1 MADDMPGQY
10 SESLRNM
17 KNTETYE
24 EAADELDLG
33 RYLNVFRRWWRLIL
47 LCGALG
53 ALAAFG
59 TSSLLAKSYD
69 AEASLAIIR
78 TGTVLNFDP
87 KIRTVSDT
95 DPTQN
100 LDQVSLRKSLL
111 TLATSNELAQ
121 QVVDRIGDRLPARLR
136 DPALLVAEMSVTNDA
151 DLIRIRANAE
161 TSEQAALLA
170 NTWAQVYQ
178 ERVNAIYNE
187 SLVTP
192 ETARAQAEAAK
203 QTYDARQAEL
213 IAFLKDNSLEE
224 LKRRRDVVA
233 AQLDNQSKE
242 ESKLIQLEAEAKA
255 LRERIA
261 SGAASGSRGAGLATL
276 LLEASAFST
285 GAELPVNVQLALNQ
299 IDAGGTFDDQLK
311 QLDSLIAA
319 LQSRRQALHDD
330 TQQTLH
336 QELNSLKAQ
345 VEQTDAKERELTAAR
360 DLAWSTYQTLS
371 TQVAQTDVAAQSQGQ
386 VVRLAS
392 AAIVPLE
399 PASSRRLTSTL
410 LGGIVGLLIGAA
422 LAFVMEFLGSGLTD
436 ADRVSQNLKL
446 PTLAVLPQPPATA
459 ALPELPAEIAEPLR
473 GLRYYLFSKP
483 GLGVVTT
490 TSATPGEGASALAT
504 QLAILSAH
512 SGHKILLVDANLRA
526 PAQHT
531 AFRLERAEGL
541 SDLLR
546 RGPTAD
552 PARWSAYARPSGIE
566 GLTVVTA
573 GAPVEDPAALLES
586 KSFQDLIA
594 SLRESFDLVIV
605 DAPAVLG
612 VIDAAIIAHATDGA
626 LLVLDSVNATAKDA
640 QRAREQLAPY
650 TTLLGV
656 VLMQAASAARPEIAF
671 QTPKTAGAAPW
682 AGLRTWF
689 VRLLGP
695 RTG

>member
-1 MADDMPGQY
+1 MADDLPGQH
-10 SESLRNM
+10 SKALRNM
-17 KNTETYE
+17 RNTETYD
-24 EAADELDLG
+24 EAGDELDLG
-33 RYLNVFRRWWRLIL
+33 RYLNVLRRWWRLIL

-59 TSSLLAKSYD
+59 ASSLQASSYE
-69 AEASLAIIR
+69 AEAGLAIIR

-87 KIRTVSDT
+87 KIRTVSDA

-100 LDQVSLRKSLL
+100 LDQASLRKSLV

-121 QVVDRIGDRLPARLR
+121 QVLDRIGDRLPAQLR
-136 DPALLVAEMSVTNDA
+136 DPALLVKVMTVTNDA
-151 DLIRIRANAE
+151 DLIRIHATAE

-170 NTWAQVYQ
+170 NTWAQVYE
-178 ERVNAIYNE
+178 ERVNAIYSG

-213 IAFLKDNSLEE
+213 VAFLKDNALEE

-233 AQLDNQSKE
+233 TQLDNQSKE
-242 ESKLIQLEAEAKA
+242 EGKLIQLEAEAKA

-299 IDAGGTFDDQLK
+299 IDAGGTFDDQVK

-319 LQSRRQALHDD
+319 LQSRRRALHDD

-360 DLAWSTYQTLS
+360 DLAWDTYQTLS
-371 TQVAQTDVAAQSQGQ
+371 TQVAQTDVAARSQGQ

-446 PTLAVLPQPPATA
+446 PTLAVLPQPPPTA

-526 PAQHT
+526 PVQHT
-531 AFRLERAEGL
+531 AFRLERATGL

-546 RGPTAD
+546 GSSAD
-552 PARWSAYARPSGIE
+552 PAKWSAYARPSGIE
-566 GLTVVTA
+566 GLTLVTA

-594 SLRESFDLVIV
+594 SFRESFDLVIV

-656 VLMQAASAARPEIAF
+656 VLMQAASAARPESAF
-671 QTPKTAGAAPW
+671 QTPKAAGAALW

-695 RTG
+695 RPG